1 METVP
6 VIIFHI
12 GNQEYL
18 HLCLKQ
24 AVYYKNDV
32 RIITDNP
39 YRFNNE
45 GVTAVDMNK
54 YKLFAQSFELLYKHF
69 STNSYQLELICI
81 VRWMYI
87 YEYMKENN
95 IQKAFICDSDIL
107 LYANMNDIVKT
118 HLKEDLYL
126 SSSVSK
132 NLSGSGCVFTLNKL
146 EEFVQFTFRFY
157 KTQIQNIIK
166 WKKNYT
172 ENGGVCDMT
181 LLYYFAHNASEFV
194 GLRLPNYPHF
204 KNDLTRIFNEEFTFD
219 LNVGVSG
226 NHPYPNDYEMVEKQ
240 KNIIIENE
248 SAYCYNKRLNKRV
261 RFVLL
266 HFQGVHKKVMFNYFY
281 KQHLK

>member
-1 METVP
+1 
-6 VIIFHI
+6 
-12 GNQEYL
+12 
-18 HLCLKQ
+18 
-24 AVYYKNDV
+24 
-32 RIITDNP
+32 
-39 YRFNNE
+39 
-45 GVTAVDMNK
+45 
-54 YKLFAQSFELLYKHF
+54 
-69 STNSYQLELICI
+69 
-81 VRWMYI
+81 
-87 YEYMKENN
+87 MKENN

-107 LYANMNDIVKT
+107 LYANMSDIVKT

-181 LLYYFAHNASEFV
+181 LLYYFAHNSSEFV
-194 GLRLPNYPHF
+194 GLRLPNYPYF
-204 KNDLTRIFNEEFTFD
+204 QNDLTRIFNEEFTFD

-226 NHPYPNDYEMVEKQ
+226 NHPYPNDYEMIENQ
-240 KNIIIENE
+240 KNIVIDNE
-248 SAYCYNKRLNKRV
+248 SAYCYNKRINKRV
-261 RFVLL
+261 RFILL
-266 HFQGVHKKVMFNYFY
+266 HFQGPNKKVMSKYFY